1 MRPRL
6 IKNAKIINESKSF
19 DGSLLI
25 TDGKIADIY
34 NGVLPD
40 SLPVNCEVID
50 ATGKLLIPGIIDDQV
65 HFREPGLTHKG
76 DIYTEARAGIAG
88 GVTSFMEMPNTWPQ
102 TVTQELLEQ
111 KYLLASGKS
120 LANYSFYMGATN
132 DNLHQLQKTNA
143 NTVCGIKVVMGSSTG
158 NMLVNE
164 TDALK
169 KIFSLEGHIIAVHAE
184 DEDTIQNNTRLYRD
198 KYGENLPVSLHPVI
212 RSAEACFICS
222 SRAIELAKKYGT
234 RLHVLHLST
243 EKEMELFT
251 NTVPLEEKKITAE
264 VCVHHLWFNESD
276 YKEKGAFIKWN
287 PAVKKDSDKD
297 ALFNALLNDTIDV
310 IATDHA
316 PHTREE
322 KENSYF
328 RSPSGGPMVQHSLVC
343 MLEFHHQ
350 GKIKLEKIV
359 EKMCHSP
366 ARLFQVEKRGFI
378 RKGYWADLVLL
389 DLNNTW
395 TVNKDNILYK
405 CGWSPMEGTTFHS
418 SVTHTFVNGHL

>member
-1 MRPRL
+1 SL
-6 IKNAKIINESKSF
+6 FIYLFALVSTY
-19 DGSLLI
+19 SLLQVAENVEALGTGI
-25 TDGKIADIY
+25 
-34 NGVLPD
+34 GVKCCVIVGGMD
-40 SLPVNCEVID
+40 SMR
-50 ATGKLLIPGIIDDQV
+50 Q
-65 HFREPGLTHKG
+65 
-76 DIYTEARAGIAG
+76 
-88 GVTSFMEMPNTWPQ
+88 
-102 TVTQELLEQ
+102 
-111 KYLLASGKS
+111 
-120 LANYSFYMGATN
+120 
-132 DNLHQLQKTNA
+132 
-143 NTVCGIKVVMGSSTG
+143 
-158 NMLVNE
+158 
-164 TDALK
+164 
-169 KIFSLEGHIIAVHAE
+169 
-184 DEDTIQNNTRLYRD
+184 
-198 KYGENLPVSLHPVI
+198 
-212 RSAEACFICS
+212 
-222 SRAIELAKKYGT
+222 AIELAKKYGT

-418 SVTHTFVNGHL
+418 SVTHTFVNGHLVYKNGEFDESVKGKRLYFNR